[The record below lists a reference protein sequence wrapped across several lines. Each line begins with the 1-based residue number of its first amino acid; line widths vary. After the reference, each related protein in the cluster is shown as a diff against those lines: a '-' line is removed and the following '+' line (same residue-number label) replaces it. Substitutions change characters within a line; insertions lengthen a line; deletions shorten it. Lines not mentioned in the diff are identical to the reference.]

1 MLIHIFTNNVNDIVL
16 HTAYG
21 KQGTKVHNSIYFVGI
36 FFLNCREN
44 IPEIESPGVR
54 AYFKVCLDHEL
65 FTLDS

>member
-16 HTAYG
+16 HTSYE
-21 KQGTKVHNSIYFVGI
+21 KKGTKVQSNIYFVGL
-36 FFLNCREN
+36 FFLKSREN

-54 AYFKVCLDHEL
+54 AYFEVCLDHEL